1 LPAAIPASTG
11 QTFYVSTSGSDSA
24 AGTQAA
30 PWRTIQKALDTLQ
43 PGQRALV
50 RAGTYT
56 ESLEMNRAG
65 TSSAPIS
72 VEAYPGERPVLRA
85 TDTHP
90 LRVNGSGAWFRFR
103 GFVIRDFPGTSGGNV
118 ELYGSHLEISDNE
131 ITNSTDQAVYTDEE
145 SDHVQ
150 ILRNWIHHNGE
161 GRTHQSH
168 GIYLQGDDHLVAN
181 NLIHD
186 HPEGFGIQVYD
197 KGRGA
202 IVVANTITNNAH
214 SGIVV
219 GGSGGVSG
227 VVVRNNILAYN
238 AHWGISADSSCPSS
252 SVADHNILFQNAWG
266 STENRCSGLN
276 YSGGNSTADPRFV
289 DHGARNLH
297 LGSGSPAFNMAL
309 PAWSPTSDFEGQA
322 RPQGSGA
329 DAGAYED
336 G

>member
-1 LPAAIPASTG
+1 LPAPLPASTG
-11 QTFYVSTSGSDSA
+11 ATFYVSTVGSDSNP
-24 AGTQAA
+24 GSQSQ
-30 PWRTIQKALDTLQ
+30 PWRTIQKALNTLS
-43 PGQRALV
+43 PGERALV

-56 ESLEMNRAG
+56 ESLELNRAG
-65 TSSAPIS
+65 TSSAPIT
-72 VEAYPGERPVLRA
+72 VEAFPGERPVLRS

-90 LRVNGSGAWFRFR
+90 LRVNESGAWFRFR

-118 ELYGSHLEISDNE
+118 DLYGSHLEISNNE
-131 ITNSTDQAVYTDEE
+131 ITNSTDQAIYTDEE

-150 ILRNWIHHNGE
+150 ILGNWIHHNGE

-186 HPEGFGIQVYD
+186 HPKGFGIQVYD
-197 KGRGA
+197 KGNRA
-202 IVVANTITNNAH
+202 IVVANTITDNAF

-219 GGSGGVSG
+219 GGGGGVDD

-238 AHWGISADSSCPSS
+238 AHYGVAPDSSCPTG
-252 SVADHNILFQNAWG
+252 SVADHNVIFGNGYGATG
-266 STENRCSGLN
+266 GGCSGLS
-276 YSGGNSTADPRFV
+276 YAGGNTLADPLFA
-289 DHGARNLH
+289 DHPGRNLH
-297 LGSGSPAFNMAL
+297 LRSGSPALNIAL
-309 PAWSPTSDFEGQA
+309 AAWSPTTDQEGQT

-329 DAGAYED
+329 DDGAYED

>member
-1 LPAAIPASTG
+1 LPAPIPVSSGA
-11 QTFYVSTSGSDSA
+11 TFYVATSGSDSNP
-24 AGTQAA
+24 GSQAQ
-30 PWRTIQKALDTLQ
+30 PWRTIQKALNTLQ

-50 RAGTYT
+50 RAGTYG
-56 ESLEMNRAG
+56 ESLSMDRAG
-65 TSSAPIS
+65 SSSAPIS
-72 VEAYPGERPVLRA
+72 VEAYPGEKPIVDA
-85 TDTHP
+85 TDTHA
-90 LRVNGSGAWFRFR
+90 LRVNSSGAWFRFR
-103 GFVIRDFPGTSGGNV
+103 GFKIQNFPGTSGGNV
-118 ELYGSHLEISDNE
+118 DLYGSYLEISDNE
-131 ITNSTDQAVYTDEE
+131 ITASVDQGIYTDEG

-186 HPEGFGIQVYD
+186 QDEGFGIQVYD
-197 KGRGA
+197 NGDRA
-202 IVVANTITNNAH
+202 IVVSNTITNNAH

-219 GGSGGVSG
+219 GGGGGVSG

-252 SVADHNILFQNAWG
+252 SVADHNILFANAWG
-266 STENRCSGLN
+266 STENRCSGLS
-276 YSGGNSTADPRFV
+276 YSGGNTTADPRFV
-289 DHGARNLH
+289 NHAARNLH
-297 LGSGSPAFNMAL
+297 LGTGSAALDIAL
-309 PAWSPTSDFEGQA
+309 PDWSPTNDQEQQT

>member
-1 LPAAIPASTG
+1 M
-11 QTFYVSTSGSDSA
+11 D
-24 AGTQAA
+24 
-30 PWRTIQKALDTLQ
+30 
-43 PGQRALV
+43 
-50 RAGTYT
+50 
-56 ESLEMNRAG
+56 RAG

-72 VEAYPGERPVLRA
+72 VMAFPGERPVLRA

-90 LRVNGSGAWFRFR
+90 LRVNESGAWFRFS

-118 ELYGSHLEISDNE
+118 DLYGSHLEISDNE
-131 ITNSTDQAVYTDEE
+131 ITNSTDQAIYTDEG

-150 ILRNWIHHNGE
+150 IVRNWIHHNGE

-186 HPEGFGIQVYD
+186 QPEGFGIQVYD
-197 KGRGA
+197 KGSGA

-238 AHWGISADSSCPSS
+238 NHWGISADSSCPSS
-252 SVADHNILFQNAWG
+252 SVADHNLMFGNGNG
-266 STENRCSGLN
+266 STENRCSGLS
-276 YSGGNSTADPRFV
+276 YSGGNITANPLFLDLV
-289 DHGARNLH
+289 ARNLH
-297 LGSGSPAFNMAL
+297 LLVGSPALNMAL